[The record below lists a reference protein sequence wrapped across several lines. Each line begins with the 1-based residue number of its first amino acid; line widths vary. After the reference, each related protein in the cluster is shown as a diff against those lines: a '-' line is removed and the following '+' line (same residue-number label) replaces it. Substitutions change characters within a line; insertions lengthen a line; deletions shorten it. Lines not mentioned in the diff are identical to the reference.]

1 MYANS
6 MNSAN
11 QRTVGQN
18 MTEKIL
24 TGRKFGIHPLEAIG
38 GNSSPSATIPMQNP
52 FGGTQ
57 QVQQQDPT
65 ETRTKKLIME
75 QLENEAKDRKYKYS
89 LLVPVSLKG
98 EPNKKYWGLNSHYFG
113 YTFVASSIQAAANGQ
128 EAWAKLLETLSDD
141 EKKEIDR
148 VVRDKKLQAPEWIMN
163 KRGIK

>member
-1 MYANS
+1 MSTAATWLTWIKGIGDALNSFTGSNTAKFAGNMYANS

-24 TGRKFGIHPLEAIG
+24 VGRKFGIHPLEAIG

-65 ETRTKKLIME
+65 ETRTKKLI
-75 QLENEAKDRKYKYS
+75 AGS
-89 LLVPVSLKG
+89 
-98 EPNKKYWGLNSHYFG
+98 
-113 YTFVASSIQAAANGQ
+113 
-128 EAWAKLLETLSDD
+128 
-141 EKKEIDR
+141 
-148 VVRDKKLQAPEWIMN
+148 
-163 KRGIK
+163 